1 VPANDILIGIGSSSH
16 LPHHVKC
23 KAWQVFSLTVQNNT
37 LIHSHLLRQ
46 TIQKIM
52 KVFILKI
59 YCIYPSLHHFYV
71 TNKWIMRSEARS
83 H

>member
-37 LIHSHLLRQ
+37 LIHYTAICCVNRFRKLWKCL
-46 TIQKIM
+46 
-52 KVFILKI
+52 F
-59 YCIYPSLHHFYV
+59 
-71 TNKWIMRSEARS
+71 
-83 H
+83 